1 MKYYCPRA
9 DFSGLFEICRAA
21 NSGII
26 VITGDGDACKDAVMD
41 AVARSLFEAKPF
53 AHFREQDDYSVTRPP
68 GHRNPLLVG
77 HLDKD
82 IAVHL
87 ANDTMGMGH
96 VVLATASGD
105 TEGAITSL
113 LKMGL
118 SHDLVT
124 PGSVFINCR
133 LNRAVG
139 FDCQA
144 PIPLEY
150 CQRMN
155 GSSPG
160 FAALV
165 ERLKAKADG
174 RNIWK
179 VMFEGFGNS
188 IDVSNASEAEF
199 YNSHFKKRYSR
210 EKIAMVH
217 TTEGGRDYPFPE
229 LQPRPRQFWTFEVLV
244 VEDFSGADAF
254 EYSNLYTHREQALN
268 AVFDGLM
275 CPDEF
280 ELQYGEI

>member
-1 MKYYCPRA
+1 
-9 DFSGLFEICRAA
+9 
-21 NSGII
+21 
-26 VITGDGDACKDAVMD
+26 MD
-41 AVARSLFEAKPF
+41 AVAQSLLEVKSF
-53 AHFREQDDYSVTRPP
+53 AHFREQDDCSVTRTREY
-68 GHRNPLLVG
+68 RNPLLVG

-82 IAVHL
+82 VAVHL
-87 ANDTMGMGH
+87 ANDAMRMGH
-96 VVLATASGD
+96 VMLTTASGD

-139 FDCQA
+139 FDLQA

-174 RNIWK
+174 RDIWR
-179 VMFEGFGNS
+179 VMFEGFGDS
-188 IDVSNASEAEF
+188 VDVSNASEAEF
-199 YNSHFKKRYSR
+199 YNSNFKKRYSR

-217 TTEGGRDYPFPE
+217 TTESGRDYPFPG
-229 LQPRPRQFWTFEVLV
+229 LKPRPRQFWTLEALV
-244 VEDFSGADAF
+244 VEDFSGEDAF
-254 EYSNLYTHREQALN
+254 EYSNLYTHRDQALS

-275 CPDEF
+275 CPNEF